1 MRKIIILI
9 SLLLSCFATF
19 AQRDIIAMDWS
30 AIKEIVKEDPDEVKD
45 LVVRL
50 SAPQL
55 DTTLTYEDRII
66 AFYGQS
72 LLSDGREAALVVEV
86 SKLFSKTDYQN
97 ALVKAREALA
107 INPLNIRA
115 LERAGMCIAELIES
129 GDTSYS
135 KDEAK
140 QFFSRAMRLYN
151 TIAMTG
157 LGNEE
162 YPFCVTSVDD
172 EYEFM
177 RNYLELYEYEE
188 QALVGI
194 CDVFTLKETS
204 EYYSEKKI
212 YFDATRPLEMLSKSF
227 GF

>member
-1 MRKIIILI
+1 MKKIIILI
-9 SLLLSCFATF
+9 SLLLSCVAAF

-30 AIKEIVKEDPDEVKD
+30 VIKEIVREDPDEVKD

-86 SKLFSKTDYQN
+86 SNLFSKADYKN

-140 QFFSRAMRLYN
+140 QFFRRAMRLYN

>member
-1 MRKIIILI
+1 
-9 SLLLSCFATF
+9 
-19 AQRDIIAMDWS
+19 MDWS

-72 LLSDGREAALVVEV
+72 LLSNDREAALVVEV
-86 SKLFSKTDYQN
+86 SKLFSKADYKN

-204 EYYSEKKI
+204 KYYSEKKI

>member
-9 SLLLSCFATF
+9 SLLLSCVAAF

-72 LLSDGREAALVVEV
+72 LLSNDREAALVVEV
-86 SKLFSKTDYQN
+86 SKLFSKADYKN

>member
-1 MRKIIILI
+1 MKKIIILI
-9 SLLLSCFATF
+9 SLLLSCVAAF

-30 AIKEIVKEDPDEVKD
+30 VIKEIVREDPDEVKD

-86 SKLFSKTDYQN
+86 SKLFSKADYKN

>member
-9 SLLLSCFATF
+9 SLLLSCVAAF

-72 LLSDGREAALVVEV
+72 LLSNDREAALVVEV
-86 SKLFSKTDYQN
+86 SKLFSKADYKN

-204 EYYSEKKI
+204 KYYSEKKI

>member
-1 MRKIIILI
+1 MKKIIILI
-9 SLLLSCFATF
+9 SLLLSCVAAF

-30 AIKEIVKEDPDEVKD
+30 VIKEIVKEDPDEVKD

-86 SKLFSKTDYQN
+86 SKLFSKADYKN

>member
-1 MRKIIILI
+1 
-9 SLLLSCFATF
+9 
-19 AQRDIIAMDWS
+19 MDWS